1 MKTTLELSFDEICLI
16 CEMANKFVD
25 KLDNDIYFQKDVI
38 KDLYEE
44 FDDEVDERIKR
55 LETKRKNTMELW
67 EKIEKVKTIMIG
79 GKNE

>member
-1 MKTTLELSFDEICLI
+1 MKTTLELTYDELCLI
-16 CEMANKFVD
+16 SEMANKFVD

-44 FDDEVDERIKR
+44 FDDKVDERIKR
-55 LETKRKNTMELW
+55 LETKQKNTMALW
-67 EKIEKVKTIMIG
+67 GKIEKVKKIMIG

>member
-1 MKTTLELSFDEICLI
+1 MKTTLELTYDELCLI

-44 FDDEVDERIKR
+44 FDDKVDERIKQ
-55 LETKRKNTMELW
+55 LETKQKNTFQLW
-67 EKIEKVKTIMIG
+67 TKIEKVKTMIG
-79 GKNE
+79 GNK